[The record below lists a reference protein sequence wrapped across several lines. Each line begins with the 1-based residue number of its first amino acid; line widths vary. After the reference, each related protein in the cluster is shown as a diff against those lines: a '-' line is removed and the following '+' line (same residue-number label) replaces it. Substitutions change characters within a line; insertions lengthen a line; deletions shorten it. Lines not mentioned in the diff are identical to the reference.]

1 LKEQGAHDRDGWL
14 RLFGP
19 QEKGAYEMA
28 ITKIAVIGAGLMGSG
43 IAQVAAQS
51 GFQVNLNDVE
61 QRFIDKG
68 LGMIDKNLKRMTE
81 KGKMEAAEAEAVRS
95 RVQSKLSLSEAAGD
109 VDVVIEAVIENM
121 ELKRSLWKQVDAV
134 AKPDAVFATNTSG
147 LSITEMASV
156 TSRPDKFI
164 GMHFFNPVPVMKLV
178 EIIRGYATSTETVA
192 VIKELTQEFGKTGIE
207 VLEAP
212 GFVVNR
218 ILVPMII
225 EAIFVLQEGLASAAE
240 IDEGMKLGAN
250 HPMGPLALADL
261 VGLDTLLSV
270 QQHLYEEFGD
280 SKYRPPALL
289 KKMVRAGHLGRK
301 SGKGFFDYSS

>member
-1 LKEQGAHDRDGWL
+1 MEIKRIG
-14 RLFGP
+14 
-19 QEKGAYEMA
+19 
-28 ITKIAVIGAGLMGSG
+28 VIGAGLMGGG

-51 GFQVNLNDVE
+51 GFQVNLMDVE
-61 QRFIDKG
+61 ERFLTKG
-68 LGMIDKNLKRMTE
+68 IAAIEKNLKRQVD
-81 KGKMEAAEAEAVRS
+81 KGIIKADESAAIRG
-95 RVQSKLSLSEAAGD
+95 RITTCLSLSELAQN
-109 VDVVIEAVIENM
+109 VDMTIEAVIENLDLKKKVYR
-121 ELKRSLWKQVDAV
+121 ELDTIAAPNVI
-134 AKPDAVFATNTSG
+134 FASNTSA
-147 LSITEMASV
+147 LSITEMAGA
-156 TSRPDKFI
+156 TNRPDKFI

-178 EIIRGYATSTETVA
+178 ELIRGYGTADETVKITKDVA
-192 VIKELTQEFGKTGIE
+192 NKMGKTAIE

-225 EAIFVLQEGLASAAE
+225 EAICVLQEGLASAAE

-280 SKYRPPALL
+280 PKYRPPVLL
-289 KKMVRAGHLGRK
+289 KKMVRAGRLGRK
-301 SGKGFFDYSS
+301 SGKGFYDYS

>member
-1 LKEQGAHDRDGWL
+1 MEVK
-14 RLFGP
+14 
-19 QEKGAYEMA
+19 
-28 ITKIAVIGAGLMGSG
+28 KIAVIGAGLMGSG

-51 GFQVNLNDVE
+51 GFEVNMMDVE
-61 QRFIDKG
+61 TRFLDKG
-68 LGMIDKNLKRMTE
+68 ISTIEKNLKRLTE
-81 KGKMEAAEAEAVRS
+81 KGKMEASKAESVRARIKATLSLAEAV
-95 RVQSKLSLSEAAGD
+95 GD

-121 ELKRSLWKQVDAV
+121 ELKKSLYTEMDAL
-134 AKPDAVFATNTSG
+134 AKKETIFATNTSG
-147 LSITEMASV
+147 LSITAMAAM
-156 TSRPDKFI
+156 TTRQEQFI

-178 EIIRGYATSTETVA
+178 EVIRGYATSDETVA
-192 VIKELTQEFGKTGIE
+192 VIKDLSNKMGKTAIE

-218 ILVPMII
+218 ILVPMIT
-225 EAIFVLQEGLASAAE
+225 EAVYVLQEGLATAAE

-280 SKYRPPALL
+280 PKYRPPVLL
-289 KKMVRAGHLGRK
+289 KKMVRAGRLGRK
-301 SGKGFFDYSS
+301 SGKGFYDYT